1 MQQHQQSSDLIEQL
15 GALGKQAIDPFSRL
29 ALEGA
34 RRALIDS
41 ENPLRLNFFSAAMR
55 ILFEHM
61 MGTLAPIDEVKKSQW
76 FFPQREDGSPTRW
89 QRVVFAIQGGLLD
102 SVVVEEL
109 GVDIEPL
116 RRRLLGA
123 IDDLSKHVH
132 AREDTIVRDVVDQ
145 DEAAKAAIEALSTML
160 QTYHE
165 CRSLILSPIQEALDQ
180 AAIDAL
186 LYETIQE
193 IDELASH
200 HSIGE
205 IYVANT
211 WVENIGSD
219 GITYCAEG
227 SLDITLQW
235 GSNSDVRRGDGVE
248 VGECFPFRCEIQ
260 VSLDDIWDLSGAET
274 TYYIDRKGWGDR
286 DPDDD

>member
-1 MQQHQQSSDLIEQL
+1 LV
-15 GALGKQAIDPFSRL
+15 
-29 ALEGA
+29 
-34 RRALIDS
+34 
-41 ENPLRLNFFSAAMR
+41 
-55 ILFEHM
+55 
-61 MGTLAPIDEVKKSQW
+61 IDELS
-76 FFPQREDGSPTRW
+76 
-89 QRVVFAIQGGLLD
+89 
-102 SVVVEEL
+102 
-109 GVDIEPL
+109 VDIEPL
-116 RRRLLGA
+116 RRRLLSA

-132 AREDTIVRDVVDQ
+132 AREDTIVREIAHQ
-145 DEAAKAAIEALSTML
+145 DRAASAAIEALSTLL

-165 CRSLILSPIQEALDQ
+165 CRGAILSPIQEALDE

-200 HSIGE
+200 HSVDE
-205 IYVANT
+205 IYVENT
-211 WVENIGSD
+211 WVKNIGSE

-248 VGECFPFRCEIQ
+248 VGECFPFKCEIQ
-260 VSLDDIWDLSGAET
+260 VPLDDIWDLSNAET
-274 TYYIDRKGWGDR
+274 TYYINLKGWGDR